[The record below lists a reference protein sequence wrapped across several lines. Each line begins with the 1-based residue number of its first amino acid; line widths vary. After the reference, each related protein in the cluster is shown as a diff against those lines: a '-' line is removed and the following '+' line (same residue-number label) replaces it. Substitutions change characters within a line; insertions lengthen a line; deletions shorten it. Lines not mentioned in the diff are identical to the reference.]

1 MSRLEGKVC
10 LVTGSSGGLGAAFC
24 RKLAAEGA
32 VVAAAGRSPARLEP
46 LVAELKA
53 WSAEARTRATLG
65 PAGASTGPS
74 TGSAATPAS
83 GAGSEVS
90 AATGTAAAPA
100 AAGSGTSTAAGITAA
115 PAALDPAG
123 HLAVE
128 LDVGSWE
135 SVQAGVRQV
144 EAALGRIDVL
154 VNNAAAYG
162 DLTRA
167 PFWELPIDEWDR
179 VLATNLRGPML
190 VSRAVVPGMRGRRRG
205 HIVNVASATF
215 WSGSANWA
223 HYVASKGGLIGL
235 TRVMAKELGPDGIC
249 VNAVAPGFTLT
260 AASLDLIP
268 GAESYGVDRGCLKR
282 AQQPEDVVGLVAFLA
297 SDESEFITGQ
307 TIIVD
312 GGRQFN

>member
-1 MSRLEGKVC
+1 MSRLQGKVC
-10 LVTGSSGGLGAAFC
+10 LVTGSSGGLGRAFC
-24 RKLAAEGA
+24 RKLADEGA
-32 VVAAAGRSPARLEP
+32 VVAAAGRSLERLQP
-46 LVAELKA
+46 LLAELD
-53 WSAEARTRATLG
+53 
-65 PAGASTGPS
+65 
-74 TGSAATPAS
+74 GSATP
-83 GAGSEVS
+83 GDRQAGDEDPVDGRAHPSS
-90 AATGTAAAPA
+90 ADTR
-100 AAGSGTSTAAGITAA
+100 
-115 PAALDPAG
+115 

-128 LDVGSWE
+128 LDIGSWE
-135 SVQAGVRQV
+135 SVEAGVRGV
-144 EAALGRIDVL
+144 EAALGRVDVL

-167 PFWELPIDEWDR
+167 PFWELPIEEWDR

-190 VSRAVVPGMRGRRRG
+190 AARAVAPGMRARGCG
-205 HIVNVASATF
+205 HIINIVSATF

-235 TRVMAKELGPDGIC
+235 TRVMAKELGPDGIS

-260 AASLDLIP
+260 EASLDLMP

-297 SDESEFITGQ
+297 SDESGFITGQ

>member
-1 MSRLEGKVC
+1 MSRLQGKVC
-10 LVTGSSGGLGAAFC
+10 LVTGSSGGLGRAFC

-32 VVAAAGRSPARLEP
+32 VVAAAGRSLERLGP
-46 LVAELKA
+46 LMAELD
-53 WSAEARTRATLG
+53 SMRA
-65 PAGASTGPS
+65 AGAAPGGAGGAGGAASGDAGGAAGT
-74 TGSAATPAS
+74 TDSAAD
-83 GAGSEVS
+83 
-90 AATGTAAAPA
+90 AAVRTAA
-100 AAGSGTSTAAGITAA
+100 
-115 PAALDPAG
+115 
-123 HLAVE
+123 HLAVQ
-128 LDVGSWE
+128 LDTGSWE
-135 SVQAGVRQV
+135 SVEAGVRTV
-144 EAALGRIDVL
+144 EAALGRVDVL

-167 PFWELPIDEWDR
+167 PFWELPIEEWDR
-179 VLATNLRGPML
+179 VMAANLRGPML
-190 VSRAVVPGMRGRRRG
+190 AARAVAPGMRARGCGRIIN
-205 HIVNVASATF
+205 IVSATF

-260 AASLDLIP
+260 ESSLDLMP
-268 GAESYGVDRGCLKR
+268 GAETYGVDRGCLKR

-297 SDESEFITGQ
+297 SDESGFITGQ

>member
-10 LVTGSSGGLGAAFC
+10 LVTGSSGGLGHAFC
-24 RKLAAEGA
+24 RKLASEGA
-32 VVAAAGRSPARLEP
+32 VVAAAGRSLKRLEP
-46 LVAELKA
+46 LLAELEGLVTPGETQA
-53 WSAEARTRATLG
+53 GGGEPVDGRVQTDSADTR
-65 PAGASTGPS
+65 
-74 TGSAATPAS
+74 
-83 GAGSEVS
+83 
-90 AATGTAAAPA
+90 
-100 AAGSGTSTAAGITAA
+100 
-115 PAALDPAG
+115 

-128 LDVGSWE
+128 LDIGSWE
-135 SVQAGVRQV
+135 SVEAGVRKV
-144 EAALGRIDVL
+144 EAALGRVDVL

-167 PFWELPIDEWDR
+167 PFWELPIEEWDR

-190 VSRAVVPGMRGRRRG
+190 AARAVAPGMRERGSG
-205 HIVNVASATF
+205 HIINIVSATF

-260 AASLDLIP
+260 DASLDLMP
-268 GAESYGVDRGCLKR
+268 GAETYGVDRGCLKR

-297 SDESEFITGQ
+297 SDESGFITGQ

>member
-1 MSRLEGKVC
+1 MSRLQGKVC
-10 LVTGSSGGLGAAFC
+10 LVTGSSGGLGRAFC

-32 VVAAAGRSPARLEP
+32 VVAAAGRNLERLQP
-46 LVAELKA
+46 LVAELDA
-53 WSAEARTRATLG
+53 SAA
-65 PAGASTGPS
+65 PAGGKTGGRGH
-74 TGSAATPAS
+74 TGSADTR
-83 GAGSEVS
+83 
-90 AATGTAAAPA
+90 
-100 AAGSGTSTAAGITAA
+100 
-115 PAALDPAG
+115 
-123 HLAVE
+123 HLGVE
-128 LDVGSWE
+128 LDIGSWE
-135 SVQAGVRQV
+135 SVEAGVRKV
-144 EAALGRIDVL
+144 EATLGRVDVL

-167 PFWELPIDEWDR
+167 PFWELPIEEWDR

-190 VSRAVVPGMRGRRRG
+190 VARAVAPGMRERGSG
-205 HIVNVASATF
+205 HIINIVSATF

-235 TRVMAKELGPDGIC
+235 TRVMAKELGPDGIS

-260 AASLDLIP
+260 DASLDLMP

-297 SDESEFITGQ
+297 SDESGFITGQ

>member
-1 MSRLEGKVC
+1 MSRLQGKVC
-10 LVTGSSGGLGAAFC
+10 LVTGSSGGLGRAFC
-24 RKLAAEGA
+24 RKLASEGA
-32 VVAAAGRSPARLEP
+32 VVAAAGRSLERLQP
-46 LVAELKA
+46 LIAELDG
-53 WSAEARTRATLG
+53 SAAVRGADHSG
-65 PAGASTGPS
+65 GASTPGGDKIDGRGH
-74 TGSAATPAS
+74 TGSERTR
-83 GAGSEVS
+83 
-90 AATGTAAAPA
+90 
-100 AAGSGTSTAAGITAA
+100 
-115 PAALDPAG
+115 
-123 HLAVE
+123 HLGVE
-128 LDVGSWE
+128 LDIGSWE
-135 SVQAGVRQV
+135 SVEAGVRKV
-144 EAALGRIDVL
+144 EATLGRVDVL

-167 PFWELPIDEWDR
+167 PFWELPIEEWDR

-190 VSRAVVPGMRGRRRG
+190 AARAVTPGMRKRGSG
-205 HIVNVASATF
+205 HIINIVSATF

-260 AASLDLIP
+260 DASLDLIP
-268 GAESYGVDRGCLKR
+268 GAETYGVDRGCLKR

-297 SDESEFITGQ
+297 SDESGFITGQ